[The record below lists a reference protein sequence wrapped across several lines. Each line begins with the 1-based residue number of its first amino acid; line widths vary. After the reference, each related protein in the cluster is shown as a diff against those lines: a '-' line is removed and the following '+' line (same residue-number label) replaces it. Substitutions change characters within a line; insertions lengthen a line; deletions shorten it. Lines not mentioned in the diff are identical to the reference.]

1 MAMKK
6 VTLLCRRLPE
16 SNLLS
21 GQFRYAPTRLGCQ
34 GRKASLRHF
43 NSNPNAVST
52 GDTQGTRIGQ
62 SGEGQG
68 AGET

>member
-34 GRKASLRHF
+34 GRKASLRH
-43 NSNPNAVST
+43 NDVNPNAVST
-52 GDTQGTRIGQ
+52 GDT
-62 SGEGQG
+62 
-68 AGET
+68 